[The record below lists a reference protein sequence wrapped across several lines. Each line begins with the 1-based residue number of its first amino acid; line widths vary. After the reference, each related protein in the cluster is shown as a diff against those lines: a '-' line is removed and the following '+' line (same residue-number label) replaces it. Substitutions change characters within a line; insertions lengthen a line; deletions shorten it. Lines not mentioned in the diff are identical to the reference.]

1 LTFVESLSRIAAFEF
16 CGLDDMTQSRLSSCG
31 GSLILCLL
39 TRNSIYVSADS
50 RYANAPEEIRDSAE
64 KLLAF
69 GSSAVC
75 ALSGQLRF
83 TRFEYGLRPDPLN
96 GVRSFELADI
106 VRGLDDCGPP
116 ADGRGAVRHFA
127 DSLYAGLQPVWES
140 FASDLNEPFGLHLDR
155 PLPLAELM
163 YVDRLRDGRPV
174 LSSIILKHSLHY
186 TEARRYCS
194 VLHSPI
200 VTCRHE
206 GQIERPVV
214 YLQGMKFCAR
224 PGNDLNIPDDA
235 AARTT
240 INNIFNDARRKSRC
254 RAAIGGP
261 IDLAVI
267 DENGRRWLQHKTY
280 LSRQV

>member
-1 LTFVESLSRIAAFEF
+1 
-16 CGLDDMTQSRLSSCG
+16 M
-31 GSLILCLL
+31 
-39 TRNSIYVSADS
+39 
-50 RYANAPEEIRDSAE
+50 RDSAE

-83 TRFEYGLRPDPLN
+83 TRFEYGLRPDLLN

-106 VRGLDDCGPP
+106 VRGLDGCGPP
-116 ADGRGAVRHFA
+116 TNESGAAQPFA
-127 DSLYAGLQPVWES
+127 DNLYTRLRPVWES
-140 FASDLNEPFGLHLDR
+140 FASDLNEPFGLHLNR

-163 YVDRLRDGRPV
+163 YVDRLRDGHPV
-174 LSSIILKHSLHY
+174 LSSITLKHSLHY

-194 VLHSPI
+194 ILQAPV

-206 GQIERPVV
+206 GQIERPTV

-224 PGNDLNIPDDA
+224 PSSDLNIPDEA
-235 AARTT
+235 AAKAA
-240 INNIFNDARRKSRC
+240 INSIFDDARRQSRC

-267 DENGRRWLQHKTY
+267 DEQGRRWLQHKTY
-280 LSRQV
+280 LPRQV